1 MNYQEILAANTA
13 EDGTIDHAAVQAEIE
28 KQTVSRSDFEA
39 EQEKAKGAYAAAKAK
54 YNKPATPPADPNG
67 QATPPSGTNEA
78 LEAIT
83 KLTEQVESLQGQIT
97 ASNNKSAVAQWEA
110 DAVAKGVPEAMAK
123 NLTTLAGGD
132 LERLNATDLE
142 AYIVPNSQNF
152 GAKKTPDAAEQATK
166 REAALADFKKLLQ

>member
-13 EDGTIDHAAVQAEIE
+13 EDGTIDHEAVQAEIE

-54 YNKPATPPADPNG
+54 YNKPATPPAAANG
-67 QATPPSGTNEA
+67 QGTQPSGTNEA

-97 ASNNKSAVAQWEA
+97 ASNNKSAVEKWEA
-110 DAVAKGVPEAMAK
+110 EAVAQGVSEAMAK
-123 NLTTLAGGD
+123 NLTKLAGGD

-166 REAALADFKKLLQ
+166 REAALADFKKLL